1 VIVRCCVC
9 GKPSDDALA
18 ITIDFGT
25 GTGTG
30 TGPLCWRCVEKGDE
44 IWSPDDDEI
53 VVESNDGYEVT
64 VDRERE
70 PAFNGAWR

>member
-1 VIVRCCVC
+1 MIVRCCIC

-25 GTGTG
+25 GTG
-30 TGPLCWRCVEKGDE
+30 PLCWRCQEKGDE

-64 VDRERE
+64 VDREGE
-70 PAFNGAWR
+70 PAFNGAFNAW